1 MDAVQSGSPMLLA
14 LMVLVAVLLLFEG
27 LYLTWRSYRGP
38 STRRLGRRLG
48 NEAAARAAGAASV
61 LRQQGPSRFP
71 LFERLLTHWKGSQ
84 GASLWLQQSGSDW
97 TLGRLAATS
106 ISLSSL
112 VLLLVA
118 AVLHQPMW
126 LAVLAMLLSA
136 ALPTGWIARKRRRR
150 LKQLERQ
157 LPDALDLMVRALR
170 AGHAFSSALQ
180 MAGTE
185 MSDPLASELRL
196 THDEVNFG
204 VPLDQALLNLEQRVP
219 LMDLRYFVV
228 AVLVQREAGGNLTEV
243 LTNLSRLIRERLK
256 LMGRVRVLTAEGR
269 LSAWILSLMPFML
282 FALIATFNRKF
293 MEPLWTDPIGIGLVR
308 VMLGMMLLGVI
319 WLRRI
324 TNVRV

>member
-1 MDAVQSGSPMLLA
+1 MDSLQSGSPMLLA

-38 STRRLGRRLG
+38 SAQRIGRRMGSDAPAGPSSPLL
-48 NEAAARAAGAASV
+48 RA
-61 LRQQGPSRFP
+61 QEPSRFP
-71 LFERLLTHWKGSQ
+71 LLEGLLSRWKGSQ
-84 GASLWLQQSGSDW
+84 QAALWLQQSGVAS
-97 TLGRLAATS
+97 TLSRLAATS
-106 ISLSSL
+106 IAAGALAL
-112 VLLLVA
+112 ALVA
-118 AVLHQPMW
+118 TVLHQPLWMA
-126 LAVLAMLLSA
+126 LLAMALA
-136 ALPTGWIARKRRRR
+136 ATLPSLRVARRRSKR
-150 LKQLERQ
+150 LKLMERQ
-157 LPDALDLMVRALR
+157 LPEALDLMVRALR

-185 MSDPLASELRL
+185 MSEPLAGELRAA
-196 THDEVNFG
+196 HEEVNFG

-243 LTNLSRLIRERLK
+243 LSNLSRLIRERLK
-256 LMGRVRVLTAEGR
+256 LLGRVRVLTAEGR

-293 MEPLWTDPIGIGLVR
+293 MEPLWTDPIGIAMVR
-308 VMLGMMLLGVI
+308 VMLGMMLLGVV

-324 TNVRV
+324 THVRV